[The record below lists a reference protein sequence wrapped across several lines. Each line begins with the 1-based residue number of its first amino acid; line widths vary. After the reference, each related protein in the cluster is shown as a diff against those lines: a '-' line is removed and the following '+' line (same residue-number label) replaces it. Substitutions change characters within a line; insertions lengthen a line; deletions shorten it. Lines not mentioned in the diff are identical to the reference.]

1 MIYLSA
7 ILVVLAFGLLVA
19 GVVTGTAVLVMWS
32 IVVSVLSAV
41 FLMIGAL
48 LRRHQLFPSGGTKA
62 AMVPPPMPP
71 VGAGVGGGAMA
82 RPGAMA
88 AAAAPARGASPTLTR
103 PVHPPAAAHPAT
115 ARPTAAQGPSR
126 AFTAPGG
133 PRPPAGAR
141 PSPDTIVLVIPGRRR
156 FHLPGCRQL
165 AGREH
170 EELTYEEA
178 REEGFSACTTCLP
191 TTTAADPA
199 ARPPLSGSA
208 ARLTP
213 EQPARPSHDPA
224 TRAEPSPRPLAPAFP
239 PGPPTP

>member
-48 LRRHQLFPSGGTKA
+48 LRRHELFPSGGTTA
-62 AMVPPPMPP
+62 APAPPMPP
-71 VGAGVGGGAMA
+71 VGAGVAGGAMG

-88 AAAAPARGASPTLTR
+88 AAAAPARGPSPTLAR
-103 PVHPPAAAHPAT
+103 PVSSPAAAHPAS
-115 ARPTAAQGPSR
+115 ARPTAAQGPPRGSS
-126 AFTAPGG
+126 APGA
-133 PRPPAGAR
+133 PRMPVGSR

-165 AGREH
+165 AGRDH

-191 TTTAADPA
+191 TT
-199 ARPPLSGSA
+199 
-208 ARLTP
+208 
-213 EQPARPSHDPA
+213 
-224 TRAEPSPRPLAPAFP
+224 
-239 PGPPTP
+239 